1 MEILI
6 HIGIDT
12 VNLQGQG
19 FAVKVKAGDTVR
31 QGDVLVIV
39 DVDYVKGQEKSVCSP
54 VIFTG
59 GQKIELLRTGAVEAG
74 EGNIIK
80 IK

>member
-1 MEILI
+1 M
-6 HIGIDT
+6 
-12 VNLQGQG
+12 
-19 FAVKVKAGDTVR
+19 
-31 QGDVLVIV
+31 LVIV